1 MLFYYQYSCEVS
13 VRHCFCRVNGTFNFI
28 SSAGFDVGVNKQVM
42 SEVSGLVLGPPR
54 LPVLPCPISKAQ
66 AIAQKIKDFS
76 QRH

>member
-1 MLFYYQYSCEVS
+1 MVLLILFHHVC
-13 VRHCFCRVNGTFNFI
+13 
-28 SSAGFDVGVNKQVM
+28 SAGFDVGVNKQVM